1 MQVNLRKANAIQ
13 AEIRK
18 AITSVN
24 AVSNVTVTEFTQ
36 NVREALDKASL
47 EYNLAI
53 AKKVALNSALFKIR
67 ASVGKANVE
76 SGINDVLAQVQ
87 ELEALIGIKNAV
99 ASSQVRKEIS
109 EINARIEK
117 MKGTTNERSVL
128 YGDRYNNVETS
139 VVSQSDID
147 QAKVEL
153 KTLKR
158 FRQELNDKLLQ
169 LNVNT
174 LITLSEDT
182 VVTLKDEGLI

>member
-1 MQVNLRKANAIQ
+1 MQINLRKANAIQ

-18 AITSVN
+18 AISAVD

-36 NVREALDKASL
+36 NVEATLDKAAA
-47 EYNLAI
+47 EYNLAV

-67 ASVGKANVE
+67 AAVGKANAE
-76 SGINDVLAQVQ
+76 SGINEVLAQVQ
-87 ELEALIGIKNAV
+87 EIEALIAIKNSV
-99 ASSQVRKEIS
+99 ATLQVRKDSVEIS
-109 EINARIEK
+109 ARIEK
-117 MKGTTNERSVL
+117 MKTTTSDRSLL

-139 VVSQSDID
+139 VASQDLID
-147 QAKVEL
+147 SAKNEV
-153 KTLKR
+153 KIFKR

-182 VVTLKDEGLI
+182 VVTLKEEGLI